1 MAKLLRANLSRLWK
15 SRIFYV
21 GLIFM
26 LLLNVFLVLDGWN
39 YGRQGYPEP
48 LEDMLFQNC
57 IIIGFVSAVVVGMF
71 LGTEYSD
78 GTIRNKIAVG
88 HTRAS
93 IYLANL
99 IVCAAASALLLLI
112 SLALGFGLG
121 SFLLDPLGLPMKVL
135 LLYTC
140 IGLLTTV
147 SFASIYTLVAML
159 SPSKASGAVLC
170 LVLALVLLFATSA
183 VEGTLTEPEMV
194 QDFIMSVDGT
204 PNLGEPHPNPRYV
217 TGTKRAVLEV
227 IYDILPTGQAFQ
239 ISNNECAHPA
249 RLPAFSLLVALV
261 TSAAGALLFRRRDLK

>member
-26 LLLNVFLVLDGWN
+26 LLLNVFLVIDGWN
-39 YGRQGYPEP
+39 SGRQGYPEP
-48 LEDMLFQNC
+48 LEDVLFQNC
-57 IIIGFVSAVVVGMF
+57 IIIGFVCAVVVGMF

-93 IYLANL
+93 IYIANL
-99 IVCAAASALLLLI
+99 IVCAAASALLLVI

-147 SFASIYTLVAML
+147 SFASIYMLVAML

-183 VEGTLTEPEMV
+183 VEGALTEPEMV
-194 QDFIMSVDGT
+194 QDFVMSVDGT
-204 PNLGEPHPNPRYV
+204 PSLGDPHPNPRDV

-249 RLPAFSLLVALV
+249 RLPAFSLLLTLV

>member
-21 GLIFM
+21 GLAFM
-26 LLLNVFLVLDGWN
+26 LLLNVFLVIDGWN
-39 YGRQGYPEP
+39 SGRQGYPES

-57 IIIGFVSAVVVGMF
+57 IIIGFVCAVVVGMF

-121 SFLLDPLGLPMKVL
+121 SFLLDPLGLPMKAL

-140 IGLLTTV
+140 IGLMTTA

-170 LVLALVLLFATSA
+170 LVLALCLLFAASA

-194 QDFIMSVDGT
+194 QDFVMSVDGT

-217 TGTKRAVLEV
+217 TGTKRTVLEV

-249 RLPAFSLLVALV
+249 RLPAFSLLLTLA

>member
-1 MAKLLRANLSRLWK
+1 MAKLLRANFSRLWK

-26 LLLNVFLVLDGWN
+26 VLLNIFLVIDGWHS
-39 YGRQGYPEP
+39 GKLGYPEP
-48 LEDMLFQNC
+48 LEDVLFQNF
-57 IIIGFVSAVVVGMF
+57 IIIGFVSAVFVGMF

-112 SLALGFGLG
+112 SLVLGFGLG
-121 SFLLDPLGLPMKVL
+121 SFLLDPPGLPMKAL

-170 LVLALVLLFATSA
+170 LVLALCLLFAASF
-183 VEGTLTEPEMV
+183 VQGTLSEPEMV
-194 QDFIMSVDGT
+194 QDYVMTENGMPIPSD
-204 PNLGEPHPNPRYV
+204 PHPNPRYIM
-217 TGTKRAVLEV
+217 GTKRAVFEL
-227 IYDILPTGQAFQ
+227 IYDILPIGQAFQ
-239 ISNNECAHPA
+239 ISENACAHPA
-249 RLPAFSLLVALV
+249 RLPIFSLLLTLV
-261 TSAAGALLFRRRDLK
+261 TSAAGAILFRRRDLK

>member
-1 MAKLLRANLSRLWK
+1 MAKLLRANFSRLWK

-21 GLIFM
+21 SLIFM
-26 LLLNVFLVLDGWN
+26 VVLNLFLVIDGWHS
-39 YGRQGYPEP
+39 GRQGYPQP

-57 IIIGFVSAVVVGMF
+57 IIIGFVCAVVVGMF

-88 HTRAS
+88 HTRVS

-99 IVCAAASALLLLI
+99 IICAAASALLLLI
-112 SLALGFGLG
+112 SLAIGFGLG
-121 SFLLDPLGLPMKVL
+121 SFLLAPLGLPLKAL
-135 LLYTC
+135 LLYTL

-170 LVLALVLLFATSA
+170 LVLSLVLLFATSA

-194 QDFIMSVDGT
+194 QDYVMTENGMPIPGD
-204 PNLGEPHPNPRYV
+204 PHPNPRYV

-227 IYDILPTGQAFQ
+227 IYDVLPTGQAFQ

-249 RLPAFSLLVALV
+249 RLPAFSLLLTLV
-261 TSAAGALLFRRRDLK
+261 TSAAGAILFRRRDLK

>member
-15 SRIFYV
+15 SRIFYI
-21 GLIFM
+21 GLAFM

-88 HTRAS
+88 HTRVS

-99 IVCAAASALLLLI
+99 IVCAAASALLLVI

>member
-15 SRIFYV
+15 SRIFYI
-21 GLIFM
+21 GLAFM

-99 IVCAAASALLLLI
+99 IICAAASALLLLI
-112 SLALGFGLG
+112 SLAIGFGLG

-194 QDFIMSVDGT
+194 QDFVMSVDGT

>member
-15 SRIFYV
+15 SRIFYI
-21 GLIFM
+21 GLAFM

-135 LLYTC
+135 LLYSC

>member
-15 SRIFYV
+15 SRIFYI
-21 GLIFM
+21 GLAFM

-39 YGRQGYPEP
+39 YGRQDYPEP

-99 IVCAAASALLLLI
+99 IVCAAASALLLVI

>member
-39 YGRQGYPEP
+39 SGRQGYPEP

-57 IIIGFVSAVVVGMF
+57 IIIGFVCAVVVGMF

-99 IVCAAASALLLLI
+99 IVCAAASALLLVI

-135 LLYTC
+135 LLYSC

>member
-39 YGRQGYPEP
+39 SGRQGYPEP

-57 IIIGFVSAVVVGMF
+57 IIIGFVCAVVVGMF

-99 IVCAAASALLLLI
+99 IVCAAASALLLVI

>member
-1 MAKLLRANLSRLWK
+1 MAKLLRANFSRLWK

-21 GLIFM
+21 GLAFTV
-26 LLLNVFLVLDGWN
+26 LLNIFLVIDGWHS
-39 YGRQGYPEP
+39 GKLGYPEP
-48 LEDMLFQNC
+48 LEDVLFQNF
-57 IIIGFVSAVVVGMF
+57 IIIGFVSAVFVGMF

-99 IVCAAASALLLLI
+99 IVCAAASMVILLI

-121 SFLLDPLGLPMKVL
+121 SFLLDPLGIPMKAL

-194 QDFIMSVDGT
+194 QDYVMTEDGM
-204 PNLGEPHPNPRYV
+204 PVPGDPHPNPRYV

-227 IYDILPTGQAFQ
+227 IYDVLPTGQSFQ
-239 ISNNECAHPA
+239 ISNNECARPA
-249 RLPAFSLLVALV
+249 RLPAFSLLLTLV

>member
-15 SRIFYV
+15 SRIFYI
-21 GLIFM
+21 GLAFM

-135 LLYTC
+135 LLYSC

-194 QDFIMSVDGT
+194 QDYVMTENGMPIPGD
-204 PNLGEPHPNPRYV
+204 PHPNPRYV
-217 TGTKRAVLEV
+217 TGSRRTALEV

-239 ISNNECAHPA
+239 ISENECAHPA
-249 RLPAFSLLVALV
+249 RLPAFSLLLTLV
-261 TSAAGALLFRRRDLK
+261 TSAAGAILFRRRDLK

>member
-1 MAKLLRANLSRLWK
+1 MAKLLRANFSRLWK

-21 GLIFM
+21 GLAFTV
-26 LLLNVFLVLDGWN
+26 LLNIFLVIDGWHS
-39 YGRQGYPEP
+39 GKLGYPEP
-48 LEDMLFQNC
+48 LEDVLFQNF

-99 IVCAAASALLLLI
+99 IVCAAASMVILLI

-121 SFLLDPLGLPMKVL
+121 SFLLDPLGIPMKAL

-194 QDFIMSVDGT
+194 QDYVMTEDGM
-204 PNLGEPHPNPRYV
+204 PVPGDPHPNPRYV

-227 IYDILPTGQAFQ
+227 IYDVLPTGQSFQ
-239 ISNNECAHPA
+239 ISNNECARPA
-249 RLPAFSLLVALV
+249 RLPAFSLLLTLV

>member
-15 SRIFYV
+15 SRIFYI
-21 GLIFM
+21 GLAVM
-26 LLLNVFLVLDGWN
+26 LLFNLFLVIDGWHS
-39 YGRQGYPEP
+39 GRQGYPQP
-48 LEDMLFQNC
+48 LEDVLFQDF
-57 IIIGFVSAVVVGMF
+57 IIIGFVSSVFVGMF

-88 HTRAS
+88 HTRVS

-99 IVCAAASALLLLI
+99 IVCAVASALLLMI
-112 SLALGFGLG
+112 SLAVGFGLG
-121 SFLLDPLGLPMKVL
+121 YFLLDPLGLPMKVL

-183 VEGTLTEPEMV
+183 VEGALTEPEMV
-194 QDFIMSVDGT
+194 QDFVMSVDGT
-204 PNLGEPHPNPRYV
+204 PSLGDPHPNPRYV

-249 RLPAFSLLVALV
+249 RLPAFSLLLTLV

>member
-15 SRIFYV
+15 SRIFYI
-21 GLIFM
+21 GLAFM

-147 SFASIYTLVAML
+147 SFASIYMLVAML

>member
-15 SRIFYV
+15 SRIFYI
-21 GLIFM
+21 GLAFM

-99 IVCAAASALLLLI
+99 IVCAAASALLLVI

>member
-39 YGRQGYPEP
+39 FGRQGYPEP

-147 SFASIYTLVAML
+147 SFASIYMLVAML

-183 VEGTLTEPEMV
+183 VEGALTEPEMV
-194 QDFIMSVDGT
+194 QDFVMSVDGT

>member
-15 SRIFYV
+15 SRIFYI
-21 GLIFM
+21 GLAVM
-26 LLLNVFLVLDGWN
+26 LLFNLFLVIDVWHSE
-39 YGRQGYPEP
+39 RQGYPQP
-48 LEDMLFQNC
+48 LEDVLFQNC
-57 IIIGFVSAVVVGMF
+57 IIIGFVCSVFVGMF

-99 IVCAAASALLLLI
+99 IVCAAASALLLVI

-183 VEGTLTEPEMV
+183 VEGALTEPEMV
-194 QDFIMSVDGT
+194 QDFVMSVDGT

>member
-15 SRIFYV
+15 SRIFYI
-21 GLIFM
+21 GLAFM

-183 VEGTLTEPEMV
+183 VDGTLTEPEMV
-194 QDFIMSVDGT
+194 QDYVMTENGMPIPGD
-204 PNLGEPHPNPRYV
+204 PHPNPRYV

>member
-26 LLLNVFLVLDGWN
+26 LLLNVFLVIDGWN
-39 YGRQGYPEP
+39 SGRQGYPEP
-48 LEDMLFQNC
+48 LEDVLFQNC
-57 IIIGFVSAVVVGMF
+57 IIIGFVCAVVVGMF

>member
-1 MAKLLRANLSRLWK
+1 MAKLLRAIFSRLWK

-21 GLIFM
+21 ALIFM
-26 LLLNVFLVLDGWN
+26 VLLNVFLVIDGWN
-39 YGRQGYPEP
+39 SGRIGYPEP

-57 IIIGFVSAVVVGMF
+57 IIIGFVCSVFVGMF

-88 HTRAS
+88 HTRVS

-183 VEGTLTEPEMV
+183 VEGALTEPEMV
-194 QDFIMSVDGT
+194 QDFVMSVDGT

-249 RLPAFSLLVALV
+249 RLPAFSLLLTLV

>member
-15 SRIFYV
+15 SRIFYI
-21 GLIFM
+21 GLAFM

-39 YGRQGYPEP
+39 YGRQGYPEL

-135 LLYTC
+135 LLYSC

>member
-15 SRIFYV
+15 SRIFYI
-21 GLIFM
+21 GLAFM

-71 LGTEYSD
+71 LGTGYSD

-135 LLYTC
+135 LLYSC

-227 IYDILPTGQAFQ
+227 IYDVLPTGQAFQ
-239 ISNNECAHPA
+239 ISNNECARPA
-249 RLPAFSLLVALV
+249 RLPAFSLLLTLI
-261 TSAAGALLFRRRDLK
+261 TSAAGAILFRRRDLK

>member
-15 SRIFYV
+15 SRIFYI
-21 GLIFM
+21 GLAFM

-99 IVCAAASALLLLI
+99 IVCAAASALLLMI
-112 SLALGFGLG
+112 SLSVGFGLG
-121 SFLLDPLGLPMKVL
+121 SFLLDPLGLPVKAL
-135 LLYTC
+135 LLYTL

-159 SPSKASGAVLC
+159 SPSKA
-170 LVLALVLLFATSA
+170 
-183 VEGTLTEPEMV
+183 
-194 QDFIMSVDGT
+194 
-204 PNLGEPHPNPRYV
+204 
-217 TGTKRAVLEV
+217 
-227 IYDILPTGQAFQ
+227 
-239 ISNNECAHPA
+239 
-249 RLPAFSLLVALV
+249 
-261 TSAAGALLFRRRDLK
+261 

>member
-15 SRIFYV
+15 SRIFYI
-21 GLIFM
+21 GLAFM

-99 IVCAAASALLLLI
+99 IVCAAASALLLVI

-147 SFASIYTLVAML
+147 SFASIYMLVAML